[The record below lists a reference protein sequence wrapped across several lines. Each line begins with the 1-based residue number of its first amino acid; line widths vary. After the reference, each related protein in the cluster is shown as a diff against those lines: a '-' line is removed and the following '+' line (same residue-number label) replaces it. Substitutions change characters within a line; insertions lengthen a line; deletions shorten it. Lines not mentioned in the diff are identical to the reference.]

1 MRISDWSSDVCSSD
15 LLLPGRRHELHE
27 AHCAGATADRT
38 TIENGEAAA
47 LGSYYTLDP
56 ARRDAEPGR
65 CFLDQRPPAVD
76 VVGPRRRG
84 HQQEGSGNQP
94 GQRAHSNRA
103 LPITCEPPVTR
114 QRSEEHTS
122 ELQSLMRTSYAV

>member
-94 GQRAHSNRA
+94 GQRAPRNRA
-103 LPITCEPPVTR
+103 LPITCDPPVTP
-114 QRSEEHTS
+114 TS
-122 ELQSLMRTSYAV
+122 RPSPIGMTACRHRVLKYG